1 MRLTATVAFA
11 ALLVSASCVAG
22 EAPATKDAKPP
33 AEGAI
38 IKTLPGIVVDT
49 KAKEVRLEAKVCQR
63 QVGLELA
70 VCSEGTREHES
81 ILVTKAKP
89 SHVTFA
95 LALLGLEPGK
105 PGFQTEGGA
114 FSPPGGE
121 VLDITARYT
130 LQADGKKEAVEKPMW
145 KFLRFANSDTSLEK
159 SIDWVYVG
167 QPDQDSLKA
176 SDNEGTVVA
185 LSNFRDSAIDVPF
198 ESTDVNANLLY
209 AANPKEVPPLGTP
222 VELVI
227 RATGRRIVPQKVE
240 VVVVLL
246 KGKPPVLDGKSMD
259 LDDFKRSLNA
269 MPGSVKTAVL
279 KADAEESFG
288 RVIQVRDILEDA
300 LMTVRLVAIKAD
312 AVKAAGGKGEAVTV
326 TLTADEKVRVGD
338 KTMSVDD
345 FRKQAATLLKGA
357 SRVTLAADPKAP
369 QKTVVDLLTICREA
383 GVTAVIGKAG
393 AAEK

>member
-1 MRLTATVAFA
+1 MRLTAAA
-11 ALLVSASCVAG
+11 LIALLVSSACLAG
-22 EAPATKDAKPP
+22 EEPAATGTKPP

-38 IKTLPGIVVDT
+38 IKTLPGLVVDT
-49 KAKEVRLEAKVCQR
+49 KAKEVRLEGKICQR

-81 ILVTKAKP
+81 IVVTKAKP

-95 LALLGLEPGK
+95 LSLLGLEPGK

-130 LQADGKKEAVEKPMW
+130 VEADGKKETVEKPMW
-145 KFLRFANSDTSLEK
+145 KFLRFANSDTALEK
-159 SIDWVYVG
+159 AIEWVYVG
-167 QPDQDSLKA
+167 QPDPDSLKA

-185 LSNFRDSAIDVPF
+185 LSNFRDSSIDVPF

-209 AANPKEVPPLGTP
+209 AANPKEVPPVGTP

-227 RATGRRIVPQKVE
+227 KATGRRIIPQKVE
-240 VVVVLL
+240 VVVVLV
-246 KGKPPVLDGKSMD
+246 KGKAPVLDGKSMD
-259 LDDFKRSLNA
+259 IEDFKRSLNA

-279 KADAEESFG
+279 KVDADESVG
-288 RVIQVRDILEDA
+288 RALQIRDILEDA
-300 LMTVRLVAIKAD
+300 LMTVRLVGIKAE
-312 AVKAAGGKGEAVTV
+312 ALKTPGKAEPVTV
-326 TLTADEKVRVGD
+326 TLTADEKVRVGG
-338 KTMSVDD
+338 KTLSVED
-345 FRKQAATLLKGA
+345 FRKQAGALLKGA

-393 AAEK
+393 GAEK